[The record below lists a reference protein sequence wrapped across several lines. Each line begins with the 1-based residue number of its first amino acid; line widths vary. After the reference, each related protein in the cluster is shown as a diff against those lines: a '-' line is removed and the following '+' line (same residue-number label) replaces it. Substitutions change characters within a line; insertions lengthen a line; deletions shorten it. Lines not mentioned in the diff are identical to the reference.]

1 MSTTRIQRY
10 ILREITV
17 PTVLGLTI
25 FTFVLFMG
33 RILRLV
39 ELVINKGVPAGE
51 IGRLF
56 LYLLPA
62 FLVITLPLSV
72 LLGILLGF
80 GRLSADS
87 ETIALK
93 SSGISLYG
101 LLKPALLLAALAS
114 VLTGLL
120 TLIAEPAGN
129 AGFRNQIFQIA
140 ASRANIGIQPRVFND
155 EFDGL
160 VLYTNDI
167 HDRTGQMQGVF
178 IADERVGATPAIIL
192 ARNGRILSDADALTL
207 TLRLENGSIHR
218 RPIIKGQDAY
228 QIIDFQQY
236 DLSLNLGQ
244 ELSTAEQRPRRAKE
258 LSLSELRQRQQQ
270 TAIPGEQRTLAVEM
284 HRRFVLPAAPLLFA
298 LLAVPLGIQFSRS
311 GRGGG
316 FALGLLVFLLYY
328 ILFSLAETL
337 AVEGGFSPA
346 LTMWLPNALFL
357 GAGIYLLRLAALE
370 RRVPFLD
377 RALTLWLRLVRR
389 LTRRKVQS

>member
-1 MSTTRIQRY
+1 MSKVRIQSY
-10 ILREITV
+10 ILREISV
-17 PTVLGLTI
+17 PAVLALTI

-51 IGRLF
+51 IARLF

-87 ETIALK
+87 EIVALK
-93 SSGISLYG
+93 SSGLSLYG
-101 LLKPALLLAALAS
+101 LFKPALFLAGIAS
-114 VLTGLL
+114 ILTGTL
-120 TLIAEPAGN
+120 TLVAEPAGN

-140 ASRANIGIQPRVFND
+140 ASRANVGIQPRVFND

-160 VLYTNDI
+160 VLYTNAI
-167 HDRTGQMQGVF
+167 HDRTGHMQGVF
-178 IADERVGATPAIIL
+178 IADERVGATPSIIL
-192 ARNGRILSDADALTL
+192 ARSGRILSDAETLTL
-207 TLRLENGSIHR
+207 TLRLEEGAIHR
-218 RPIIKGQDAY
+218 RPLSKGHDAY

-244 ELSTAEQRPRRAKE
+244 ELATAEQRPRRAKE
-258 LSLSELRQRQQQ
+258 MPLSELRQRLQQAA
-270 TAIPGEQRTLAVEM
+270 TTGDQRPLTVEM
-284 HRRFVLPAAPLLFA
+284 HRRFILPAAPLLFS

-316 FALGLLVFLLYY
+316 FAVGLFIFLLYY
-328 ILFSLAETL
+328 ILFSFAETL
-337 AVEGGFSPA
+337 AVEGG
-346 LTMWLPNALFL
+346 LPPVLILWMPNVLFL

-377 RALTLWLRLVRR
+377 RTLSMWLRLVRR
-389 LTRRKVQS
+389 LTRRKVQR